1 MRINK
6 FIKNNFKYG
15 IINLTAGK
23 NDYHFRYDSSKK
35 LWNCYIYDS
44 KELEIA
50 RFFDRYLEPIQ
61 EIIYKNDSE
70 VLEAIKSL

>member
-50 RFFDRYLEPIQ
+50 RQRMI
-61 EIIYKNDSE
+61 E
-70 VLEAIKSL
+70 VKSNAQTF